1 MTPIKTV
8 LAAAEAHAEVKRVG
22 GEFVTNW
29 PAPGH
34 PDEHPSCHIREM
46 DDGTVVIKCRSRN
59 CSFEDMAKGLGLPE
73 RDFFPPKPEKRKQKE
88 LGPCVAT
95 FLYELTHGKTAYKAC
110 RFQFPGSTEKTF
122 ILFRPDGNGKWIANL
137 KDVERIPY
145 RWPELLE
152 ADPSAPIC
160 IFEGERKV
168 DLARDKLGVIA
179 TCNPGGTGGSNLWKT
194 PAFQKAVK
202 GRDIIIIPDHDEP
215 GEKHAAT
222 VAPAIV
228 SVAKSIKVV
237 RLPLKNQGD
246 DVVQFIEAGGTR
258 EQFLALVAAAPVWT
272 PAPAEATVRRLR
284 PEIEVGTDESRV
296 VDEAIAALAIAP
308 EVYVRGPE
316 VVEIVTDTPATR
328 GVTRAG
334 PLVRIHRSPEPRVRE
349 LLSTYAQWMSTGR
362 DGESLVEAHPPLWAV
377 RAVVS
382 RGHWPALRPLIAVAE
397 APTMR
402 PDGTILTEPGYDPA
416 TGIYLAPGVRV
427 TIPDHPTRDQAIAA
441 VAELADIIGDFP
453 LASEAGRSAWL
464 AGVLTATVRPAID
477 GPAPMIIID
486 ASVPGA
492 GKTLMVDA
500 SAMITTGRPAART
513 TFVADDAEM
522 RKRITAIALAGD
534 PLALLDNVVGT
545 IGCPSLDAALTGTT
559 WRDRV
564 LGSSAMTAELPMRT
578 VWWAT
583 GNGLVIG
590 ADLIRRALLVRLEPM
605 MERPEERTG
614 WRHPRLLDHVRD
626 VRAELLSAA
635 LTIPRA
641 YVVAGRP
648 DQRLTP
654 MGSYTAWSDLV
665 RSAVVWAGMAD
676 PCATV
681 GEIRACDPR
690 ADALAG
696 LLATWPAAPDA
707 PATVAELLAAATP
720 GTPWRAALCEWCPP
734 RGADLLPVSRALG
747 NRLRG
752 VRRRVVGAQYIDAG
766 PHGRGGV
773 SWLLRATG
781 SRLPSRDCVTPV
793 TLVSRYAC
801 NEQVQNIDIGGRT
814 VTTVTQ
820 SQGSDDGPDPG
831 DGEGEV
837 S

>member
-1 MTPIKTV
+1 MTYDEV
-8 LAAAEAHAEVKRVG
+8 LTHFENVRRQGDHKAKVSCPV
-22 GEFVTNW
+22 
-29 PAPGH
+29 PGH
-34 PDEHPSCHIREM
+34 GQGNGDQNPSVTVDIGNDGDRTVIHCHGGCTEKDVLEYAGLTERNLFFDERPARRPSQPATKYTEFPYM
-46 DDGTVVIKCRSRN
+46 DEGGA
-59 CSFEDMAKGLGLPE
+59 E
-73 RDFFPPKPEKRKQKE
+73 
-88 LGPCVAT
+88 
-95 FLYELTHGKTAYKAC
+95 
-110 RFQFPGSTEKTF
+110 RFQSVRVDPPNGKKTF
-122 ILFRPDGNGKWIANL
+122 FQRHRGPDGKWINNTKGVRRL
-137 KDVERIPY
+137 LFGV
-145 RWPELLE
+145 PELNA
-152 ADPSAPIC
+152 ADPSEPVFLVAGEKCVRIMRSHG
-160 IFEGERKV
+160 FVATTNVAGEGKWTAEDSEFVR
-168 DLARDKLGVIA
+168 
-179 TCNPGGTGGSNLWKT
+179 
-194 PAFQKAVK
+194 
-202 GRDIIIIPDHDEP
+202 GRDVVLFCDNDPTGRKDADLKTRLLH
-215 GEKHAAT
+215 G
-222 VAPAIV
+222 VARSIRVLDVLDLPPKGDCEQYFSAGHT
-228 SVAKSIKVV
+228 AKE
-237 RLPLKNQGD
+237 L
-246 DVVQFIEAGGTR
+246 R
-258 EQFLALVAAAPVWT
+258 ELVEAAPLWT
-272 PAPAEATVRRLR
+272 PAPTEATVRRLR

-296 VDEAIAALAIAP
+296 VDEAIAALAVAP

-316 VVEIVTDTPATR
+316 IVEIVTDTPATR

-382 RGHWPALRPLIAVAE
+382 RGHWPALRPLVAVAE
-397 APTMR
+397 VPTMR
-402 PDGTILTEPGYDPA
+402 LDGTILTEPGYDPA

-427 TIPDHPTRDQAIAA
+427 TIPDHPTRDQAITA
-441 VAELADIIGDFP
+441 VAELADIIRDFP

-464 AGVLTATVRPAID
+464 AGVLTAAVRPAID

-665 RSAVVWAGMAD
+665 RSAVVWVGMAD
-676 PCATV
+676 PCATI

-707 PATVAELLAAATP
+707 PVTVAELLAAATP

-781 SRLPSRDCVTPV
+781 PRLPSRDSVTPV

-801 NEQVQNIDIGGRT
+801 NEQVQNIDIAGRT

-820 SQGSDDGPDPG
+820 SRGSDDGPGPSD
-831 DGEGEV
+831 DHEV
-837 S
+837 IS